1 MKEII
6 KGITW
11 LLGQGLDCNVFIIE
25 SKDEKLM
32 IDSGLGGGVISAFGT
47 NVNSSKILNKVII
60 EKKIENIFLT
70 HSHIDHV
77 GGVLSLQ
84 DKYNFNII
92 TSEIEAQHL
101 ETGDSAYIEPFLG
114 SKCPPLKVS
123 KKLKEGAIL
132 EVGDFSFEVL
142 LTPGH
147 THGSCS
153 LWESNKKIL
162 ISGDTVFPQGSFG
175 RTDLRTGNS
184 KDLISSLNR
193 LSKLEVKI
201 LLPGHM
207 PPIISL
213 SKSTTNSIKE
223 SLQNA
228 RMMLANY

>member
-11 LLGQGLDCNVFIIE
+11 LLGLGLDCNVFIIE

-32 IDSGLGGGVISAFGT
+32 IDSGLGGGVASAFGT
-47 NVNSSKILNKVII
+47 NVNSNKILNKVIV

-84 DKYNFNII
+84 DKYDFNII

-153 LWESNKKIL
+153 LWESDKKIL

-175 RTDLRTGNS
+175 RTDLSTGSS
-184 KDLISSLNR
+184 KDLLASLKR
-193 LSKLEVKI
+193 LARLKLRI

-207 PPIISL
+207 NPIISAPESPL
-213 SKSTTNSIKE
+213 NSIKQ
-223 SLQNA
+223 SYQNA
-228 RMMLANY
+228 KMMLADF